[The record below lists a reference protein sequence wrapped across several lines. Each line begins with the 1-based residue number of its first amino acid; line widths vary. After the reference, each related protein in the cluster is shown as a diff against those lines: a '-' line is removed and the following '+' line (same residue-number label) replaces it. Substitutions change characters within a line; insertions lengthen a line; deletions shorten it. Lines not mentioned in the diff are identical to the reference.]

1 MELLEK
7 ITALMEE
14 QTLLSVE
21 YVTDSIAIKVT
32 KAGFKAPE
40 VPDLDKE
47 DKGSEELE
55 DEEVLFWS
63 SDNK

>member
-7 ITALMEE
+7 ITALMEKE
-14 QTLLSVE
+14 TLLSVE
-21 YVTDSIAIKVT
+21 YISEGVTIKVT

-40 VPDLDKE
+40 VAELDKE
-47 DKGSEELE
+47 DKGSEEE